1 MIIFLGSISSNWLEK
16 GRGTAMFSKEQ
27 IEEIDLLKELCQGVL
42 VEGRPIVCFEVLSD
56 IAHGKYEFS
65 KLYVEDLLLVEEQ
78 LLGYI
83 EFWEK
88 ADWLDNQ
95 IVSELSCCQLYKLQ
109 LILNDPN
116 IHSDCLAFLGVD
128 AFGQQN

>member
-1 MIIFLGSISSNWLEK
+1 
-16 GRGTAMFSKEQ
+16 MFSKEQ
-27 IEEIDLLKELCQGVL
+27 IEEIDLLKELCQGVS

-65 KLYVEDLLLVEEQ
+65 KLSLEDLLLVEEQ

-95 IVSELSCCQLYKLQ
+95 IVSELL
-109 LILNDPN
+109 LIIQATLNTERSK
-116 IHSDCLAFLGVD
+116 HS
-128 AFGQQN
+128 

>member
-65 KLYVEDLLLVEEQ
+65 KLFVEDLLLVEEQ

-95 IVSELSCCQLYKLQ
+95 IVSELLPIIQTTINTERSK
-109 LILNDPN
+109 
-116 IHSDCLAFLGVD
+116 HS
-128 AFGQQN
+128 